1 MKCLSSIV
9 TVTALLI
16 SSFTFT
22 HAATNRIGGG
32 TITFIGYVYEP
43 HAQLKYP
50 VANKLILNV
59 SAMVKISPKP
69 VHLKMPKNSVLIL

>member
-43 HAQLKYP
+43 Q
-50 VANKLILNV
+50 
-59 SAMVKISPKP
+59 
-69 VHLKMPKNSVLIL
+69 